1 MPSETP
7 EKKSARTT
15 TARRRTPGYVKA
27 TRGVKNWR
35 EASEWLAWRDIED
48 IECITP
54 DQAGV
59 ARGKMMPSKKFTSN
73 TSLALPSAVFMATI
87 SGSYPE
93 DGHGFS
99 YPEDDGDL
107 KLMPD
112 LSTLS
117 VVPWESDP
125 TAQVICDLVN
135 KDGEAVEFTPR
146 NVLKR
151 VIAAYSKKGL
161 KPVVAPEIEFYL
173 VKKNPDPDYPLTPPV
188 GRSGRAI
195 GGGQGYSIAGVNEF
209 DELIDDIYHFSEG
222 QGLEIDTLIHEEGAA
237 QLEINLRHGDPIEL
251 ADQVFLFKRTIR
263 EAALKH
269 DMYATFM
276 AKPIQGQPG
285 SAMHIH
291 QSIIDKKTGRN
302 VFSNPDGT
310 ESEAFRHFIGGM
322 QKHVPASLVM
332 FAPYVNSYRRL
343 TPAASAP
350 VNVKW
355 GYDNRTTAV
364 RVPRSDPAARRVE
377 NRIPSSDANPYLAL
391 AASLACGLLGMN
403 NRIEPDAPASTTV
416 NDNLIELPRGLIEA
430 TLLFEQDKDLIG
442 MLGQSFA
449 ITYAAI
455 KRAEFETFMEVI
467 SPWEREFL
475 LLNV

>member
-1 MPSETP
+1 MMPP
-7 EKKSARTT
+7 AKKEVRPSSRGG
-15 TARRRTPGYVKA
+15 RIRTPAFVKNQ
-27 TRGVKNWR
+27 RGVKNWK
-35 EASEWLAWRDIED
+35 EVGAWLAWRGIED

-73 TSLALPSAVFMATI
+73 TSLALPSAVFMTTI
-87 SGSYPE
+87 SGGYPE
-93 DGHGFS
+93 DGNGFH

-112 LSTLS
+112 LSTLT
-117 VVPWESDP
+117 VVPWEEDP
-125 TAQVICDLVN
+125 TAAVICDLVHQ
-135 KDGEAVEFTPR
+135 DGRSVEFTPR

-151 VIAAYSKKGL
+151 VLAAYDKRGL
-161 KPVVAPEIEFYL
+161 RPVVAPEIEFYL
-173 VKKNPDPDYPLTPPV
+173 VRKNPDPDYPLTPPV

-195 GGGQGYSIAGVNEF
+195 GGGAGYSIAGVNEF
-209 DELIDDIYHFSEG
+209 DELIDDIYHFSES
-222 QGLEIDTLIHEEGAA
+222 QGLEIDTLIHEEGAG

-251 ADQVFLFKRTIR
+251 ADQVFMFKRTIR

-269 DMYATFM
+269 EIYATFM

-302 VFSNPDGT
+302 VFSAEDGSET
-310 ESEAFRHFIGGM
+310 EAFFHFLGGM
-322 QKHVPASLVM
+322 QKHVPNALVM

-343 TPAASAP
+343 TQSASAP
-350 VNVKW
+350 VNNKW
-355 GYDNRTTAV
+355 GYDNRTTAF

-377 NRIPSSDANPYLAL
+377 NRIPSSDANPYLAM
-391 AASLACGLLGMN
+391 AASLACGLIGMTN
-403 NRIEPDAPASTTV
+403 KIKAEPPVLTTA
-416 NDNLIELPRGLIEA
+416 NEAEIDLPRSLLEA
-430 TLLFEQDKDLIG
+430 VDLFEADGELCAL
-442 MLGQSFA
+442 LGKSFA
-449 ITYAAI
+449 ATYAAI

-467 SPWEREFL
+467 SPWEREYL

>member
-1 MPSETP
+1 MPP
-7 EKKSARTT
+7 AKKEVRPSSRGG
-15 TARRRTPGYVKA
+15 RIRTPAFVKNQ
-27 TRGVKNWR
+27 RGVKNWK
-35 EASEWLAWRDIED
+35 EVGAWLAWRGIED

-73 TSLALPSAVFMATI
+73 TSLALPSAVFMTTI
-87 SGSYPE
+87 SGGYPE
-93 DGHGFS
+93 DGNGFH

-112 LSTLS
+112 LSTLT
-117 VVPWESDP
+117 VVPWEEDP
-125 TAQVICDLVN
+125 TAAVICDLVHQ
-135 KDGEAVEFTPR
+135 DGRSVEFTPR

-151 VIAAYSKKGL
+151 VLAAYDKRGL

-173 VKKNPDPDYPLTPPV
+173 VRKNPDPDYPLTPPV

-195 GGGQGYSIAGVNEF
+195 GGGAGYSIAGVNEF
-209 DELIDDIYHFSEG
+209 DELIDDIYHFSES
-222 QGLEIDTLIHEEGAA
+222 QGLEIDTLIHEEGAG

-251 ADQVFLFKRTIR
+251 ADQVFMFKRTIR

-269 DMYATFM
+269 EIYATFM

-302 VFSNPDGT
+302 VFSAEDGSET
-310 ESEAFRHFIGGM
+310 EAFFHFLGGM
-322 QKHVPASLVM
+322 QKHVPNALVM

-343 TPAASAP
+343 TQSASAP
-350 VNVKW
+350 VNNKW
-355 GYDNRTTAV
+355 GYDNRTTAF

-377 NRIPSSDANPYLAL
+377 NRIPSSDANPYLAM
-391 AASLACGLLGMN
+391 AASLACGLIGMTN
-403 NRIEPDAPASTTV
+403 KIKAEPPVLTTA
-416 NDNLIELPRGLIEA
+416 NAAEIDLPRSLLEA
-430 TLLFEQDKDLIG
+430 VDLFEADEELCTLLGK
-442 MLGQSFA
+442 SFA
-449 ITYAAI
+449 ATYAAI

-467 SPWEREFL
+467 SPWEREYL

>member
-1 MPSETP
+1 MPP
-7 EKKSARTT
+7 AKKEARPSTRVGRARTP
-15 TARRRTPGYVKA
+15 AYVKNR
-27 TRGVKNWR
+27 RGVKNWK
-35 EASEWLAWRDIED
+35 EVGDWLEWRGIED

-87 SGSYPE
+87 SGGYPE
-93 DGHGFS
+93 DGNGFA

-112 LSTLS
+112 LSTLT
-117 VVPWESDP
+117 VVPWEEDP
-125 TAQVICDLVN
+125 TAQVICDLVHQ
-135 KDGEAVEFTPR
+135 DGRFVEFTPR

-151 VIAAYSKKGL
+151 VVALYAEDGL
-161 KPVVAPEIEFYL
+161 RPVVAPEIEFYL
-173 VKKNPDPDYPLTPPV
+173 VRKNPDPDYPLTPPV

-195 GGGQGYSIAGVNEF
+195 GGGAGYSIAGVNEF
-209 DELIDDIYHFSEG
+209 DELIDDIYHFSEN
-222 QGLEIDTLIHEEGAA
+222 QGLEIDTLIHEEGAG
-237 QLEINLRHGDPIEL
+237 QLEINLRHGDPVEL
-251 ADQVFLFKRTIR
+251 ADQVFMFKRTIR

-269 DMYATFM
+269 DTYATFM

-291 QSIIDKKTGRN
+291 QSIVDKKTG
-302 VFSNPDGT
+302 SNIFKADDGAET
-310 ESEAFRHFIGGM
+310 DAFFHFIGGM
-322 QKHVPASLVM
+322 QKHVPNALVM

-343 TPAASAP
+343 TQAASAP
-350 VNVKW
+350 VNAKW
-355 GYDNRTTAV
+355 GYDNRTTAF

-391 AASLACGLLGMN
+391 AASLACGLIGLRN
-403 NRIEPDAPASTTV
+403 KIKPDAPVVTSA
-416 NDNLIELPRGLIEA
+416 NEDEIDLPRGLLEA
-430 TLLFEQDKDLIG
+430 VDLFEADDELRA
-442 MLGQSFA
+442 MLGSSFVA
-449 ITYAAI
+449 TYTAI

>member
-1 MPSETP
+1 MPP
-7 EKKSARTT
+7 EKKDLRTAARGARARTP
-15 TARRRTPGYVKA
+15 AFVKNL
-27 TRGVKNWR
+27 RGVKNWK
-35 EASEWLAWRDIED
+35 ETSTWLEWRQIED

-73 TSLALPSAVFMATI
+73 TSLALPSAVFMTTI
-87 SGSYPE
+87 TGGYPE

-99 YPEDDGDL
+99 YPADDGDL
-107 KLMPD
+107 KLVPD

-125 TAQVICDLVN
+125 TAQVICDLVHQ
-135 KDGEAVEFTPR
+135 DGRLVEFTPR
-146 NVLKR
+146 NLLRR
-151 VIAAYSKKGL
+151 VVAAYARRGL

-173 VKKNPDPDYPLTPPV
+173 VRKNPDPDYPLTPPV
-188 GRSGRAI
+188 GRSGRPI

-209 DELIDDIYHFSEG
+209 DELIDDIYHFSEA
-222 QGLEIDTLIHEEGAA
+222 QGLEIDTLIHEEGAG
-237 QLEINLRHGDPIEL
+237 QLEINLRHGDPVEL

-269 DMYATFM
+269 DTYATFM

-291 QSIIDKKTGRN
+291 QSILDKKTGKN
-302 VFSNPDGT
+302 IFSTDDGS
-310 ESEAFRHFIGGM
+310 ESDAFLHFIGGM
-322 QKHVPASLVM
+322 QNHVPNALVM
-332 FAPYVNSYRRL
+332 MAPYVNSYRRL
-343 TPAASAP
+343 TQAASAP
-350 VNVKW
+350 VNTKW
-355 GYDNRTTAV
+355 GYDNRTTAF
-364 RVPRSDPAARRVE
+364 RIPRSDPAARRVE

-391 AASLACGLLGMN
+391 AGSLACGLIGLIN
-403 NRIEPDAPASTTV
+403 QIKPDAPIGTTA
-416 NDNLIELPRGLIEA
+416 NEDEIDLPRGLLEA
-430 TLLFEQDKDLIG
+430 VERFEGDTTLRD
-442 MLGQSFA
+442 MLGTGFVS
-449 ITYAAI
+449 TYAAI
-455 KRAEFETFMEVI
+455 KKAEFETFMEVI

>member
-1 MPSETP
+1 M
-7 EKKSARTT
+7 KNQ
-15 TARRRTPGYVKA
+15 
-27 TRGVKNWR
+27 RGVKNWK
-35 EASEWLAWRDIED
+35 EVSAWLEWRGIED

-73 TSLALPSAVFMATI
+73 TSLALPSAVFMTTI
-87 SGSYPE
+87 SGGYPE
-93 DGHGFS
+93 DGNGFH

-112 LSTLS
+112 LSTLT
-117 VVPWESDP
+117 VVPWEEDP
-125 TAQVICDLVN
+125 TAAVICDLVHQ
-135 KDGEAVEFTPR
+135 DGRSVEFTPR

-151 VIAAYSKKGL
+151 VIAAYDKRGL

-173 VKKNPDPDYPLTPPV
+173 VRKNPDPDYPLTPPV

-195 GGGQGYSIAGVNEF
+195 GGGAGYSIAGVNEF
-209 DELIDDIYHFSEG
+209 DELIDDIYHFSES
-222 QGLEIDTLIHEEGAA
+222 QGLEIDTLIHEEGAG

-251 ADQVFLFKRTIR
+251 ADQVFMFKRTIR

-269 DMYATFM
+269 DIYATFM

-302 VFSNPDGT
+302 VFSAEDGSET
-310 ESEAFRHFIGGM
+310 EAFFHFIGGM
-322 QKHVPASLVM
+322 QKHVPNALVM

-343 TPAASAP
+343 TQSASAP
-350 VNVKW
+350 VNNKW
-355 GYDNRTTAV
+355 GYDNRTTAF

-391 AASLACGLLGMN
+391 AASLACGLIGMTN
-403 NRIEPDAPASTTV
+403 KIKAEPPVLTTANDAEI
-416 NDNLIELPRGLIEA
+416 DLPRSLLEA
-430 TLLFEQDKDLIG
+430 VDLLEADEELCAL
-442 MLGQSFA
+442 LGKSFA
-449 ITYAAI
+449 ATYAAI

-467 SPWEREFL
+467 SPWEREYL

>member
-1 MPSETP
+1 MPP
-7 EKKSARTT
+7 AKKEVRPSSRGG
-15 TARRRTPGYVKA
+15 RIRTPAFVKNQ
-27 TRGVKNWR
+27 RGVKNWK
-35 EASEWLAWRDIED
+35 EVGAWLAWRGIED

-73 TSLALPSAVFMATI
+73 TSLALPSAVFMTTI
-87 SGSYPE
+87 SGGYPE
-93 DGHGFS
+93 DGNGFH

-112 LSTLS
+112 LSTLT
-117 VVPWESDP
+117 VVPWEEDP
-125 TAQVICDLVN
+125 TAAVICDLVHQ
-135 KDGEAVEFTPR
+135 DGRSVEFTPR

-151 VIAAYSKKGL
+151 VLAAYDKRGL
-161 KPVVAPEIEFYL
+161 RPVVAPEIEFYL
-173 VKKNPDPDYPLTPPV
+173 VRKNPDPDYPLTPPV

-195 GGGQGYSIAGVNEF
+195 GGGAGYSIAGVNEF
-209 DELIDDIYHFSEG
+209 DELIDDIYHFSES
-222 QGLEIDTLIHEEGAA
+222 QGLEIDTLIHEEGAG

-251 ADQVFLFKRTIR
+251 ADQVFMFKRTIR

-269 DMYATFM
+269 EIYATFM

-302 VFSNPDGT
+302 VFSAEDGSET
-310 ESEAFRHFIGGM
+310 EAFFHFLGGM
-322 QKHVPASLVM
+322 QKHVPNALVM

-343 TPAASAP
+343 TQSASAP
-350 VNVKW
+350 VNNKW
-355 GYDNRTTAV
+355 GYDNRTTAF

-377 NRIPSSDANPYLAL
+377 NRIPSSDANPYLAM
-391 AASLACGLLGMN
+391 AASLACGLIGMTN
-403 NRIEPDAPASTTV
+403 KIKAEPPVLTTA
-416 NDNLIELPRGLIEA
+416 NEAEIDLPRSLLEA
-430 TLLFEQDKDLIG
+430 VDLFEADGELCAL
-442 MLGQSFA
+442 LGKSFA
-449 ITYAAI
+449 ATYAAI

-467 SPWEREFL
+467 SPWEREYL